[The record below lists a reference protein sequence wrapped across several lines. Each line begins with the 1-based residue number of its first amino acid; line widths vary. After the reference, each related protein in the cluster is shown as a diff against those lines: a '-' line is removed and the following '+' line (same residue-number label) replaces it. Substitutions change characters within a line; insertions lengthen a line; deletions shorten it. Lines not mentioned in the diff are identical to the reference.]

1 MHFTAKEILIYV
13 LVILSALFLTAYTVH
28 MVVGGLVRPE
38 TEYLLMGGLC
48 AAVAGAIFFMGWDVF
63 RRRRRNNRP

>member
-1 MHFTAKEILIYV
+1 MHFTAREILIYV

-48 AAVAGAIFFMGWDVF
+48 AVVAGAIFFMGWDVF
-63 RRRRRNNRP
+63 RRRRNNRR

>member
-38 TEYLLMGGLC
+38 T
-48 AAVAGAIFFMGWDVF
+48 
-63 RRRRRNNRP
+63 